1 MNSDRPPPEPPDRV
15 PAAAQPEPQEHR
27 EERFG
32 PLEVTRLR
40 KADGR
45 SLIVYERVEPPA

>member
-1 MNSDRPPPEPPDRV
+1 MSSDRPLPELPDRV
-15 PAAAQPEPQEHR
+15 PSEAQPEPQEDR

-32 PLEVTRLR
+32 PLELTRLR

-45 SLIVYERVEPPA
+45 SLIVYKRVERPT